1 MPAVES
7 YASAVEILVHLNR
20 LQLERLEA
28 RSMGLGDRQTSMTA
42 LDEEIAHYRAAFVGA
57 AVTETAV
64 LRGELC
70 GRQMG

>member
-28 RSMGLGDRQTSMTA
+28 KSAGLNKHQPSITA
-42 LDEEIAHYRAAFVGA
+42 LGEEIAHYRSAFVGA
-57 AVTETAV
+57 AVTEIAV
-64 LRGELC
+64 VRGELC